1 MSRITLGKVA
11 SLLAGLAIG
20 AGAQETKGLV
30 IEHARVFDG
39 NTVKENTA
47 VLVENGVIRAVGA
60 KVEHRVGTEVIDAT
74 GKTLIPGLID
84 SHTHTIAQ
92 NALKQAA
99 VFGVTTTLDMFTE
112 PRNAALIKKRQQ
124 DGALLDWA
132 DLRSAGYLATAPG
145 GHGTEY
151 GLPVPTLTKPEE
163 AQTWVDARIAEGSD
177 YIKAVYDDAV
187 EYGGGRSRPTLSK
200 ETLGALA
207 VAAHTRGKLLVVH
220 IGSLQQ
226 AIDAIQAGADGLV
239 HLFVGPSSSPDFGKL
254 TAEHHAFVIPTL
266 SVLNTICSTTFDSEL
281 AEDRW
286 LKPFLG
292 PSETASLKA
301 SFGMPAK
308 LSCEGANE
316 AIRQLKASHVPI
328 LAGTDAGNPGTTQ
341 GASIHGELEL
351 LVRAGLTPAEA
362 LHAVTAATAAAFHLD
377 DRGQI
382 AAGKRADL
390 VLVNGDPTKTIQ
402 ATRDIAVVWKAGHVV
417 DRAVWKESV
426 SQQIDG
432 QQKEKSAPA
441 PPGSESGLVSDFEQ
455 EGAPM
460 AKFGAGWSVTTDSL
474 VGGKSQAKMSVSAGG
489 AEGSKGAL
497 LVTGDVIAGYAFPW
511 AGVMF
516 SPGPAPM
523 MPANLSSKKGVRF
536 WVKGGGQTYQLM
548 VFARRLGYQPARRE
562 FVAGPEWREITM
574 PWTDFGIDG
583 SDVMGIAWTAGPKT
597 GTFELRLDRVRVE

>member
-1 MSRITLGKVA
+1 MNRTILGKVA
-11 SLLAGLAIG
+11 ILLAGLAMG
-20 AGAQETKGLV
+20 AWAQQTKGLI

-47 VLVENGVIRAVGA
+47 VLVENGVVRAVGA
-60 KVEHRVGTEVIDAT
+60 KVERRAGTEVIDAT
-74 GKTLIPGLID
+74 GKTLMPGLID
-84 SHTHTIAQ
+84 AHTHTIAQ

-124 DGALLDWA
+124 EGALLDWA

-151 GLPVPTLTKPEE
+151 GLPVPTLTTPEE
-163 AQTWVDARIAEGSD
+163 AQAWVDARIAEGSD
-177 YIKAVYDDAV
+177 YIKAVYDDAL
-187 EYGGGRSRPTLSK
+187 EYGRGGSRPTLSK
-200 ETLGALA
+200 ETLHALA
-207 VAAHTRGKLLVVH
+207 IAAHARVKPLVVH

-254 TAEHHAFVIPTL
+254 AAEHHAFVIPTL

-316 AIRQLKASHVPI
+316 AILQLKASHVPI
-328 LAGTDAGNPGTTQ
+328 LAGTDAGNPGTAQ

-351 LVRAGLTPAEA
+351 LVRAGLTPVEA
-362 LHAVTAATAAAFHLD
+362 LHAVTAATAASFHMD

-402 ATRDIAVVWKAGHVV
+402 ATRDIAAVWKAGHAV
-417 DRAVWKESV
+417 DRAAWKESV
-426 SQQIDG
+426 SQQIDA
-432 QQKEKSAPA
+432 QQKGKSAP

-455 EGAPM
+455 EGAPA

-474 VGGKSQAKMSVSAGG
+474 AGGSSQAKMSVSAGG
-489 AEGSKGAL
+489 AEGSKGAMR
-497 LVTGDVIAGYAFPW
+497 VTGEVVAGYAFPW

-536 WVKGGGQTYQLM
+536 WVKGDGQTYQLM

-562 FVAGPEWREITM
+562 FVAGPEWREFIM
-574 PWTDFGIDG
+574 PWTDFGLDG
-583 SDVMGIAWTAGPKT
+583 GDVMGIAWTAGPKT
-597 GTFELRLDRVRVE
+597 GTFELRLDGVRVE